1 MAAALAAAAVTI
13 DDPQVEGWCVLPRR
27 KGGGS
32 AVTRLATRRP
42 ATRHSTPE
50 RAAII
55 EQR

>member
-1 MAAALAAAAVTI
+1 
-13 DDPQVEGWCVLPRR
+13 
-27 KGGGS
+27 
-32 AVTRLATRRP
+32 VTRLATRRP